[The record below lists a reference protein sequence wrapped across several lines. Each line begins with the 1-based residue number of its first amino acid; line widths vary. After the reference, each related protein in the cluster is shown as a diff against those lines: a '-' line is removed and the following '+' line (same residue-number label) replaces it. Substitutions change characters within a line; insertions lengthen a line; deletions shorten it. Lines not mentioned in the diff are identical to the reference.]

1 MTTKTAMPTKATS
14 SPNLTPLPKTAPPK
28 KGGSLLFP
36 SDPLAAMRE
45 LSNLDSVREEAA
57 DALTS
62 LKEYAEKNTEKNTYL
77 HAENYAQE
85 NADNNTELNADTKAE
100 ILADS
105 YAATNTELHL
115 PRRVQKRKAV
125 MPEGKPEI
133 HTPNHTT
140 DHTAN
145 YGTGH
150 TSVRQRIIEDMTKE
164 PVVRKTIDIP
174 ASLNDRLQDY
184 CAAKR
189 IKTERRVFLVLLEN
203 FLEEEGF

>member
-1 MTTKTAMPTKATS
+1 MTTKTAIATKATF
-14 SPNLTPLPKTAPPK
+14 PPKIAPPK

-57 DALTS
+57 DAMPFPE
-62 LKEYAEKNTEKNTYL
+62 EYTEKNTYI

-85 NADNNTELNADTKAE
+85 NADVSTEVNAEVKADILAASHAEVNTEV
-100 ILADS
+100 S
-105 YAATNTELHL
+105 S

-125 MPEGKPEI
+125 VPEGKPEI
-133 HTPNHTT
+133 HTPDHKSKHEA
-140 DHTAN
+140 DHTPN

-150 TSVRQRIIEDMTKE
+150 VSVRQRIIEDMTKE

>member
-1 MTTKTAMPTKATS
+1 MTAKTS
-14 SPNLTPLPKTAPPK
+14 SQPKSTPPK

-45 LSNLDSVREEAA
+45 LSNLDSMREEAGS
-57 DALTS
+57 DKLPTP
-62 LKEYAEKNTEKNTYL
+62 EKYTEENTEKNTFP
-77 HAENYAQE
+77 HAEKI
-85 NADNNTELNADTKAE
+85 ADLVAEFNAE
-100 ILADS
+100 IKVDTLTPPHAE
-105 YAATNTELHL
+105 TNTDKL
-115 PRRVQKRKAV
+115 PSRRIQKRKLA
-125 MPEGKPEI
+125 MPQGKAEV
-133 HTPNHTT
+133 HTSNP
-140 DHTAN
+140 
-145 YGTGH
+145 GTGH
-150 TSVRQRIIEDMTKE
+150 SSVRQRIIEDMTKE

>member
-1 MTTKTAMPTKATS
+1 MPS
-14 SPNLTPLPKTAPPK
+14 K
-28 KGGSLLFP
+28 KGGSLVFP

-45 LSNLDSVREEAA
+45 LGNLDSVREDVEANQR
-57 DALTS
+57 LS
-62 LKEYAEKNTEKNTYL
+62 PEEYKEKNTEKNTEFNAQRNTENITEVDTGLNTETLAPL
-77 HAENYAQE
+77 HAEV
-85 NADNNTELNADTKAE
+85 NTGT
-100 ILADS
+100 S
-105 YAATNTELHL
+105 P
-115 PRRVQKRKAV
+115 PRRVRKRKET
-125 MPEGKPEI
+125 MPEKKAESY
-133 HTPNHTT
+133 TSKQTT
-140 DHTAN
+140 DHPPIHGPG
-145 YGTGH
+145 Y

>member
-1 MTTKTAMPTKATS
+1 MTTKTAIATKATF
-14 SPNLTPLPKTAPPK
+14 PPKIAPPK

-45 LSNLDSVREEAA
+45 LSNLDSVREAA
-57 DALTS
+57 AGALPS
-62 LKEYAEKNTEKNTYL
+62 PEEYTEKNTYL
-77 HAENYAQE
+77 NAEIHAHKDAETIAELYAGME
-85 NADNNTELNADTKAE
+85 PETLISPHTELDAE
-100 ILADS
+100 APS
-105 YAATNTELHL
+105 
-115 PRRVQKRKAV
+115 PRRVQKRKAM

-133 HTPNHTT
+133 HTASHTIDHTT
-140 DHTAN
+140 EHTPKH
-145 YGTGH
+145 GSGH
-150 TSVRQRIIEDMTKE
+150 TSVRQRIIEDMAKE

-174 ASLNDRLQDY
+174 ASLNNRLQDY